1 MPKASKEPVK
11 RSRTKF
17 REDLRTKFGKSLS
30 ADVDDLLYLEFVMFM
45 DHLAKN
51 AAKHVGKR
59 KILDPKDVEAVL
71 ETTLRR
77 FRG

>member
-1 MPKASKEPVK
+1 
-11 RSRTKF
+11 
-17 REDLRTKFGKSLS
+17 
-30 ADVDDLLYLEFVMFM
+30 M

-71 ETTLRR
+71 EVNMYT
-77 FRG
+77 